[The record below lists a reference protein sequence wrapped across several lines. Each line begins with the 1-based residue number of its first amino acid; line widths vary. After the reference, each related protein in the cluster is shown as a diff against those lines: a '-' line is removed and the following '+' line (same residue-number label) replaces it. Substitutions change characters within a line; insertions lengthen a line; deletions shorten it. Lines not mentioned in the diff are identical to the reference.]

1 MRRNVGFTMFRL
13 NNADDLAPA
22 CYTGS
27 RIVRAP
33 GILKTGR
40 LTAHHFGWSLSASL
54 ARYI

>member
-1 MRRNVGFTMFRL
+1 L
-13 NNADDLAPA
+13 NNTDDLAPA
-22 CYTGS
+22 YYTGS

-33 GILKTGR
+33 GILKAGR